1 MIHIFLLLWN
11 CVTIIQCFLYPV
23 IDPVKLYN
31 YTAPEDQVTFYLY
44 SYDDLSNP
52 DQIFV
57 DNPSSI
63 SDSRFDPD
71 LETKVIIHGWSHNRN
86 VPWLVEM
93 REAMANREQWNIIV
107 VDWAPLSHVIYIEA
121 RVHTTVVSKQVAH
134 MILTL
139 KRFAG
144 LHLADVHL
152 IGHSMG
158 AQISAYAG
166 LKVHE
171 ITLEKIGLDP
181 AGPLYEWPHMESLD
195 EVLDASDAEFVDVIH
210 TNGGRIGMITPA
222 GHLDYY
228 PNGGERQPGC
238 ELWGCSHLRSV
249 EYWTA
254 SVKNPWIFQA
264 YLYRDWVEYW
274 HGLGENIVA
283 YPMGILANKSFPS
296 GTYYVEVHSEFKMYL
311 NTVTTIHDSFS

>member
-139 KRFAG
+139 KR
-144 LHLADVHL
+144 
-152 IGHSMG
+152 
-158 AQISAYAG
+158 
-166 LKVHE
+166 
-171 ITLEKIGLDP
+171 ITGLDP